1 MRKTN
6 DKGKKCLKLTEST
19 VRTFPLKLYKNMPEN
34 ILLFFKKMRSV
45 MYQNVCPPRLSSA
58 EGLGCVNLFFFPF
71 SKNKNPGGKLKKEEK
86 KSFIKENICGI

>member
-34 ILLFFKKMRSV
+34 ILLFF
-45 MYQNVCPPRLSSA
+45 
-58 EGLGCVNLFFFPF
+58 
-71 SKNKNPGGKLKKEEK
+71 
-86 KSFIKENICGI
+86 

>member
-6 DKGKKCLKLTEST
+6 NKGKKCLKLTEST

-45 MYQNVCPPRLSSA
+45 MYQNVCPLCMSS
-58 EGLGCVNLFFFPF
+58 EGLGCVIFFSFP
-71 SKNKNPGGKLKKEEK
+71 KNKNPGGKLKKK
-86 KSFIKENICGI
+86 